1 MKHPIIKG
9 LLLALLP
16 FIANAQYVIQGQ
28 ITDSETGKPI
38 ESVHISLG
46 ENTKIGS
53 VSSADGFYKI
63 SIPSAKAVIILSHV
77 GYVTKNTLVERNEND
92 AIGKSI
98 RMDFKLLPLVAKVS
112 KEVTII
118 SQRADRKSAMVYN
131 DISSEDLSRN
141 NTGRDIPFLLE
152 SIPSANITSDA
163 GNGMGYTGIR
173 IRGSDATRINVTIDG
188 IPINDPE
195 SQQLYWVNMPDLA
208 SSVENIQVQRGAGTS
223 SSGASSFGGGIH
235 ITTSRPSTEP
245 FGAISLA
252 AGSFKTQKA
261 TFKAGTGTI
270 NGKWNF
276 EARLSKVTS
285 DGYVDRASS
294 NLKSYFLTGGY
305 YGEKQSL
312 RMNVF
317 SGKEVTYQ
325 SWYGIPEAALDTNR
339 TFNFYNYDNQVDDYQ
354 QDHYQLFY
362 SWEISK
368 KLSLNTALHY
378 TYGRGFYEEYKTDQA
393 FTDYLLDNVVIGNDT
408 IISTDLIRRKWL
420 DNHFY
425 GITTN
430 LKYTPNVK
438 MNVQLGAGYNNYDGD
453 HFGEVI
459 WSKYSSNG
467 NIRHRYYDSNGLKKD
482 FNVFAKSTW
491 DISPSVTLYGDLQM
505 RQVDYSFT
513 GYDELLREV
522 PQNDALTF
530 INPKFGITYTTAPGK
545 YGYLSV
551 SGASKEP
558 SRDDYTESSVNSRP
572 KPEHMYDLESGYHH
586 TWQRVTARF
595 NYFLMQ
601 YKDQLVLTGQINDV
615 GNYTRT
621 NVPESF
627 REGLETEIYWRI
639 SNKLSLKANGSLSRS
654 KIKEFREYIDD
665 YDQGGQQL
673 TVYYDSDIAFSPS
686 LTAYGNLSYE
696 PNSQLR
702 FELVGKHTGKQYLD
716 NTSNDAKSLD
726 PYTIADIR
734 LHWSPKM
741 KSMKS
746 FTLSL
751 MAFNVLDEMYESN
764 GYTFGYIAGGTR
776 VDENYYYP
784 QAGRNF
790 MLKADVRF

>member
-1 MKHPIIKG
+1 MKHSILKG
-9 LLLALLP
+9 LVLALFPL
-16 FIANAQYVIQGQ
+16 FANAQYHIQGQ

-38 ESVHISLG
+38 ESVHIRIG
-46 ENTKIGS
+46 ESKNAGAI
-53 VSSADGFYKI
+53 SSTGGYYKI
-63 SIPSAKAVIILSHV
+63 AIPSAKAALILSHI
-77 GYVTKNTLVERNEND
+77 GYNTKNVLIEKNESGD
-92 AIGKSI
+92 SSKSI
-98 RMDFKLLPLVAKVS
+98 KMDFKLLPLVSKVA
-112 KEVTII
+112 KEVVIT
-118 SQRADRKSAMVYN
+118 SQRADTKSAMVYN
-131 DISSEDLSRN
+131 EISSEELSRN

-163 GNGMGYTGIR
+163 GNGTGYTGLR

-245 FGAISLA
+245 FGAVSLA
-252 AGSFKTQKA
+252 AGSFNTQKA

-270 NGKWNF
+270 FGKWNF
-276 EARLSKVTS
+276 EARLSKVLS

-339 TFNFYNYDNQVDDYQ
+339 TFNYYNYENQVDDYQ
-354 QDHYQLFY
+354 QDHYQLFH
-362 SWEISK
+362 SWEISDQ
-368 KLSLNTALHY
+368 LDLNTAMHY
-378 TYGRGFYEEYKTDQA
+378 TYGRGFYEEYKTDQLL
-393 FTDYLLDNVVIGNDT
+393 TEYLLDNVINGNDT
-408 IISTDLIRRKWL
+408 ITSTDLIRRKWL

-430 LKYTPNVK
+430 LKYTPNERI
-438 MNVQLGAGYNNYDGD
+438 NVQIGGGYNNYDGD
-453 HFGEVI
+453 HFGEII
-459 WSKYSSNG
+459 WAKYASNG
-467 NIRHRYYDSNGLKKD
+467 NIRHRYYDNNGLKKD

-491 DISPSVTLYGDLQM
+491 DISQSVSLYGDIQL

-513 GYDELLREV
+513 GYDEFLREV
-522 PQNDALTF
+522 PQEDALTF
-530 INPKFGITYTTAPGK
+530 INPKLGITYTTAPGK
-545 YGYLSV
+545 YGYLSI

-572 KPEHMYDLESGYHH
+572 KPERMYDLESGYHH

-601 YKDQLVLTGQINDV
+601 YIDQLVLTGQINDV

-627 REGLETEIYWRI
+627 REGLETEIHWRI
-639 SNKLSLKANGSLSRS
+639 TDKVSLKANGSLSRS
-654 KIKEFREYIDD
+654 KIKEFREFIDD

-673 TVYYDSDIAFSPS
+673 TIYNETDIAFSPN
-686 LTAYGNLSYE
+686 LTAYGNIAYE

-702 FELVGKHTGKQYLD
+702 FELVGRHTGKQYLD
-716 NTSNDAKSLD
+716 NTSSDTKSID
-726 PYTIADIR
+726 PYTVADIR
-734 LHWSPKM
+734 LHWSPKI
-741 KSMKS
+741 KSLKS
-746 FTLSL
+746 LTLSL
-751 MAFNVLDEMYESN
+751 MAFNVLDELYESN

-790 MLKADVRF
+790 MLKADIRF